1 MPGKTTTTT
10 TMTTPTPTSATGRSR
25 PQTTYITKFTNCRI
39 LKPDATDLIEQDLW
53 IDSRSGKIL
62 RDQVAFY
69 ELHLAPDEVID
80 LGGRILA
87 PGLIDVQLNG
97 AQGFDFSVPQGSR
110 QLYDEGL
117 RVVNRGLAATGVT
130 SYLPTVVS
138 STPEVYWEVLP
149 SLAPSGSAAASRRGE
164 DGAESLGAHV
174 EGPFINP
181 GRNGIHSPEVLRA
194 SHSWEDV
201 VHCYGESNLVS
212 AVKMITAAPELGDMT
227 AHIPRLVQ
235 QGIVFSIG
243 HSDATY
249 EQGLVATRQ
258 GASMVT
264 HLFNAM
270 RPFEHRNPGIFGLL
284 GQSQT
289 QKTKISRPFYGV
301 IADGIHLH
309 PTSIKIAYN
318 AHPHGL
324 VLVTDAMRLCGL
336 PDGVYDWT
344 NGDRIVKSGAKLT
357 LEGSEKIAGS
367 SATLIECVNNFLR
380 WSNASVADALRAVT
394 ATPARMLGL
403 QRTKGSLD
411 AGADADLVV
420 LGESS
425 GPDRSLTVDQVWKF
439 GVKIHDGEK

>member
-1 MPGKTTTTT
+1 MMPGKTTTT
-10 TMTTPTPTSATGRSR
+10 PR
-25 PQTTYITKFTNCRI
+25 ITKFTNCRI
-39 LKPDATDLIEQDLW
+39 LQDKELVEQDLW

-69 ELHLAPDEVID
+69 ELHLLPDEVID

-97 AQGFDFSVPQGSR
+97 AQGFDFSVPQASR
-110 QLYDEGL
+110 KAYDDGL
-117 RVVNRGLAATGVT
+117 RIVNKGLARTGVT

-138 STPEVYWEVLP
+138 STPEVYWQVLP
-149 SLAPSGSAAASRRGE
+149 SLAPSNSYHRGE

-174 EGPFINP
+174 EGPFISP
-181 GRNGIHSPEVLRA
+181 GRNGIHKPEVLQA
-194 SHSWEDV
+194 SQDWKDL
-201 VHCYGESNLVS
+201 VHCYGQENLNS
-212 AVKMITAAPELGDMT
+212 SIKMITAAPEVGNMT
-227 AHIPRLVQ
+227 AHIPRFVERD
-235 QGIVFSIG
+235 IVYSIG

-249 EQGLVATRQ
+249 EQGLAATQ
-258 GASMVT
+258 NGASMVT

-284 GQSQT
+284 GQSERHR
-289 QKTKISRPFYGV
+289 RPYYGV

-309 PTSIKIAYN
+309 PTSIKIAYH
-318 AHPHGL
+318 AHPEGL

-336 PDGVYDWT
+336 PDGIYDWT
-344 NGDRIVKSGAKLT
+344 NGDRIIKSGARLT
-357 LEGSEKIAGS
+357 LEGSNKIAGS
-367 SATLIECVNNFLR
+367 SATLIECVNNFWR

-403 QRTKGSLD
+403 QDVKGTLN

-420 LGESS
+420 LDDTDSDA
-425 GPDRSLTVDQVWKF
+425 GPTLTVDQVWKF
-439 GVKIHDGEK
+439 GVKIFDGEKSV

>member
-1 MPGKTTTTT
+1 MPGKTTT
-10 TMTTPTPTSATGRSR
+10 PPR
-25 PQTTYITKFTNCRI
+25 ITKFTNCRI
-39 LKPDATDLIEQDLW
+39 LKHNHQDLVEQDLW

-69 ELHLAPDEVID
+69 ELHLSPDEVID

-97 AQGFDFSVPQGSR
+97 AQGFDFSVPQDSR
-110 QLYDEGL
+110 RGYEDGL
-117 RVVNRGLAATGVT
+117 RMMNRGLARTGVT

-138 STPEVYWEVLP
+138 STPEVYWDVLP
-149 SLAPSGSAAASRRGE
+149 SLAPSNSYHRGE

-174 EGPFINP
+174 EGPFISP
-181 GRNGIHSPEVLRA
+181 GRNGIHKPEVLQA
-194 SHSWEDV
+194 SNDWSHL
-201 VHCYGESNLVS
+201 VHCYGEENLTR
-212 AVKMITAAPELGDMT
+212 AVKMITAAPEVGNMI

-235 QGIVFSIG
+235 RGIVYSIG

-249 EQGLVATRQ
+249 EQGLEAIQQ

-270 RPFEHRNPGIFGLL
+270 RPFEHRNPGVFGLL
-284 GQSQT
+284 GQSEKEAQHR
-289 QKTKISRPFYGV
+289 RPFYGV

-309 PTSIKIAYN
+309 PTSIKIAYH

-324 VLVTDAMRLCGL
+324 ILVTDAMRLCGL
-336 PDGVYDWT
+336 PDGVYAWT
-344 NGDRIVKSGAKLT
+344 NGERIVKSGPRLT
-357 LEGSEKIAGS
+357 LEGSDKIAGS

-403 QRTKGSLD
+403 QRVKGSLE

-420 LGESS
+420 LDQSYDAENGST
-425 GPDRSLTVDQVWKF
+425 LTVDQVWKF
-439 GVKIHDGEK
+439 GVRIYDGEKA

>member
-1 MPGKTTTTT
+1 MPGKTTTS
-10 TMTTPTPTSATGRSR
+10 PR
-25 PQTTYITKFTNCRI
+25 ITKFTNCRI
-39 LKPDATDLIEQDLW
+39 LKQNHHDLVEQDLW

-69 ELHLAPDEVID
+69 ELHLTPDEVID

-97 AQGFDFSVPQGSR
+97 AQGFDFSVPQPSR
-110 QLYDEGL
+110 RVYEDGL
-117 RVVNRGLAATGVT
+117 RMVNKGLARTGVT

-138 STPEVYWEVLP
+138 STPEAYWDVLP
-149 SLAPSGSAAASRRGE
+149 SLAPSSSYHRGE

-174 EGPFINP
+174 EGPFISP
-181 GRNGIHSPEVLRA
+181 GRNGIHKPEVLQAPHGWADLVR
-194 SHSWEDV
+194 
-201 VHCYGESNLVS
+201 CYGEENLTT
-212 AVKMITAAPELGDMT
+212 AVKMITAAPEVGNM
-227 AHIPRLVQ
+227 ASHIPRLAQ
-235 QGIVFSIG
+235 RGIVVSIG

-249 EQGLVATRQ
+249 EQGLVAIRQ

-284 GQSQT
+284 GQSEKDAQHR
-289 QKTKISRPFYGV
+289 RPFYGV

-309 PTSIKIAYN
+309 PTSIKIAYY

-344 NGDRIVKSGAKLT
+344 NGERIVKSGPRLT
-357 LEGSEKIAGS
+357 LEGSNKIAGS
-367 SATLIECVNNFLR
+367 SATLIECVNNFLH
-380 WSNASVADALRAVT
+380 WSNASVADALHAVT

-403 QRTKGSLD
+403 QGVKGSLE
-411 AGADADLVV
+411 AGADADLVI
-420 LGESS
+420 LDQSYDAANGST
-425 GPDRSLTVDQVWKF
+425 LTVDQVWKF
-439 GVKIHDGEK
+439 GVKIYDGEKA